1 MRSRIRASDPHAA
14 SPLAGEAPAGGL
26 AVPLFAV
33 AGLLATGTSIAYFL
47 GFLDGLGPWPSI
59 DSAGPAPVV
68 AAAVDLGLILLF
80 GLQHS
85 VMARPAFKRRW
96 TRLCPPAAERS
107 AYLVASSAALFLLC
121 LAWQPIPAPLWHVE
135 TGWLRAGLWS
145 LHAGGAV
152 LLLSASLYIDPLGFT
167 GIRQALEHAGWLRRG
182 ADGGLVTRGLY
193 RLVRHPIQ
201 TGWLLI
207 LWAAPTMSWG
217 HLLLSAA
224 LTAYIAIG
232 TRYEE
237 RDLEARFGDAYRRY
251 RQRTGAF
258 APRPPGQDA
267 P

>member
-1 MRSRIRASDPHAA
+1 MRASDPHAA
-14 SPLAGEAPAGGL
+14 AGLAGEAPAGGRL

-33 AGLLATGTSIAYFL
+33 AGLLATGASIAWFL
-47 GFLDGLGPWPSI
+47 AFLDGLGPWRSI
-59 DSAGPAPVV
+59 DGAEPATAV
-68 AAAVDLGLILLF
+68 AAVADLALVLLF

-96 TRLCPPAAERS
+96 TRFCPPAAERS

-121 LAWQPIPAPLWHVE
+121 LAWQPIPAPVWHVE
-135 TGWLRAGLWS
+135 IGWLRTALWS
-145 LHAGGAV
+145 LHAAGAA
-152 LLLSASLYIDPLGFT
+152 LLLSASLQIDPLGFT
-167 GIRQALEHAGWLRRG
+167 GIRQALEHAGWLRRA

-207 LWAAPTMSWG
+207 LWAAPTMSRG
-217 HLLLSAA
+217 HLLLSVA

-232 TRYEE
+232 TRFEE

-258 APRPPGQDA
+258 APRPPGHDA